1 MKNTFISFLF
11 LASLSLLLSSCTKE
25 NNGIDTPTEELK
37 EVEDVCTQM
46 DDINFMN
53 FCYTYF
59 DVNKDGKVSM
69 TEANAVRE
77 IFVSEENI
85 KSLIGIEYFTNLTRL
100 QCNSNNL
107 TSLDVSKCINLTE
120 LYCTD
125 NPLTI
130 IYMNAKHKD
139 IYSIYPEGV
148 NIEYLDS

>member
-25 NNGIDTPTEELK
+25 NNGIELK

-53 FCYTYF
+53 FCYTNF

-69 TEANAVRE
+69 IEANAVRE
-77 IFVSEENI
+77 IFVADKNI
-85 KSLIGIEYFTNLTRL
+85 KSLIGIEYFTNLTEL
-100 QCNSNNL
+100 DCTYNEL

-130 IYMNAKHKD
+130 IYMNAKHKV

>member
-11 LASLSLLLSSCTKE
+11 LATLSLLLSSCTK
-25 NNGIDTPTEELK
+25 IELK

-46 DDINFMN
+46 DDINFRN
-53 FCYTYF
+53 FCYTNF

-77 IFVSEENI
+77 IIIYNQNI
-85 KSLIGIEYFTNLTRL
+85 KSLVGIEYFTNLTKL
-100 QCNSNNL
+100 NCFYNEL
-107 TSLDVSKCINLTE
+107 TSLDVSKCINLTW
-120 LYCTD
+120 LDCTY

-130 IYMNAKHKD
+130 LYLNAKHKN
-139 IYSIYPEGV
+139 IYYQIYHPEGV